1 MVPSL
6 FGQIFSKRS
15 RYSNKTVT
23 YSDRT
28 VIYSNR
34 IVKSSPSYI
43 AAAVLIRLGVLL
55 LTLIL
60 VEWLELVAMT
70 LFIFFCSLT
79 LKIWSEGGPLT
90 HWPALPPMGTIHSPS

>member
-28 VIYSNR
+28 
-34 IVKSSPSYI
+34 VKSSPSYI

-70 LFIFFCSLT
+70 LFIFFLFFN
-79 LKIWSEGGPLT
+79 LEDLV
-90 HWPALPPMGTIHSPS
+90 

>member
-6 FGQIFSKRS
+6 LAKSFSERS
-15 RYSNKTVT
+15 RYSNRAVT

-70 LFIFFCSLT
+70 LFIFFLFFN
-79 LKIWSEGGPLT
+79 LEDLV
-90 HWPALPPMGTIHSPS
+90 